1 MAEGET
7 VEKPVAALVKYLNE
21 RKVHSRDKGKV
32 SGYLFYLSDLDLCCY
47 MTAIFVLMKR
57 LGRVAAPQGKSG
69 GKSLDKNARRQKGK
83 KDVSCY
89 CWK

>member
-32 SGYLFYLSDLDLCCY
+32 CDCCTLGSGFYCGDTDLTEEIELICY
-47 MTAIFVLMKR
+47 CFRGNLVASRWTSLE
-57 LGRVAAPQGKSG
+57 RVA
-69 GKSLDKNARRQKGK
+69 RRERRM
-83 KDVSCY
+83 
-89 CWK
+89 

>member
-32 SGYLFYLSDLDLCCY
+32 SSCFVFVFFAAICRLVGDLWLEW
-47 MTAIFVLMKR
+47 L
-57 LGRVAAPQGKSG
+57 
-69 GKSLDKNARRQKGK
+69 
-83 KDVSCY
+83 
-89 CWK
+89 